1 MSLEYPALATVPEL
15 LPVLSNE
22 QLSYYQNKLS
32 DISLSNSKVSEY
44 MAKKTNILVI
54 IEELSKKSYN
64 IDYNLNKELDDI
76 NNQLATLREKY
87 TEIKSMIAS
96 YQASIENID
105 KRIDEY
111 NAKIERINKEESELN
126 NITFDYQAWDYIA
139 KMLNPNKIPA
149 LELEMMLNSIDSEA
163 TRIISSY
170 QEARFGFETKTQAE
184 NGTDKFDILVY
195 DSLTGDKRSF
205 MKYSPGQKAF
215 FTDAYTKA
223 LVRERNSNG
232 VRVYSPVIMDESD
245 GPLQPELVGDYYK
258 IQAEYWNLPVLIVS
272 HSPASHEY
280 IENRVEIRDL
290 IS

>member
-1 MSLEYPALATVPEL
+1 M
-15 LPVLSNE
+15 
-22 QLSYYQNKLS
+22 
-32 DISLSNSKVSEY
+32 D
-44 MAKKTNILVI
+44 KKTNILVI

-149 LELEMMLNSIDSEA
+149 LELEMMLHSIDSEA